1 MKIMPV
7 SAVVLWL
14 CLETSSLAYA
24 EGALSRPN
32 WDRTLAVETAHQQS
46 LVPELQQLFQLARS
60 GQDALLVQ
68 SLNAIEQDSNLPVP
82 VREQALFR
90 FAVGLADLDPDSVGP
105 AVLQHLLNY
114 QPRVIVSHEELDT
127 MGVPLFNI
135 RAATHGVR
143 NSWARRKAENRA
155 QRFSSEQTGQW
166 IDSYLASSPQE
177 RKGFVDA
184 LDYASDAELM
194 NLSKA
199 SLVRLSDHPE
209 LTTVAGKSALLMRDS
224 QALEHLLVTGRGPQL
239 SGILAAAVEKFSEEE
254 IATLHQTAIRS
265 APPESAALAIAHLS
279 PALGN
284 HAGTRKLLIDLLR
297 HPELGSAA
305 ALALAGYS
313 DPEIKAVLLAL
324 TASEDPLAASRASL
338 ALELSTNGRVG
349 GAQR

>member
-14 CLETSSLAYA
+14 CLETSSLAHA
-24 EGALSRPN
+24 DGTLSSPN
-32 WDRTLAVETAHQQS
+32 WDRTLAVETAQQQS
-46 LVPELQQLFQLARS
+46 LDPELQQLFQLARS

-105 AVLQHLLNY
+105 AVLQQLLNY
-114 QPRVIVSHEELDT
+114 QPRVMVSHEELDT
-127 MGVPLFNI
+127 MGVPLYNI

-224 QALEHLLVTGRGPQL
+224 QALEQLLVTGRGPQL

-284 HAGTRKLLIDLLR
+284 HAGSRKLLIDLLR

-313 DPEIKAVLLAL
+313 DPEIKAVLLDL
-324 TASEDPLAASRASL
+324 TESEDPLAASRASL

-349 GAQR
+349 GSQR